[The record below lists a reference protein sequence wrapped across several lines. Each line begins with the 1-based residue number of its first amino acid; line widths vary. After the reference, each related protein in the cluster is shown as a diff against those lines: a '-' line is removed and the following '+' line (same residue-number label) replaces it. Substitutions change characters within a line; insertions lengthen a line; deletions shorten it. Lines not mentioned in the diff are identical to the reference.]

1 MQMILWLIAA
11 VEICLFIGMMI
22 MLVTMRRR
30 HDVVNRWT
38 SNLANNLSKMQGAFR
53 DLDDQLTEQYD
64 MIQKN
69 SEKILLTAKQ
79 TDFDELKEKHTE
91 LCKEVDALKEA
102 VKSLMQEDEEA
113 AGEKVRR
120 KILLQELNDEMER
133 QLNMEKSWNDGM
145 ASILDYNLKVAAEGS
160 RNE

>member
-1 MQMILWLIAA
+1 MILWLIAA

-30 HDVVNRWT
+30 HDAVDRWT
-38 SNLANNLSKMQGAFR
+38 SNLANNLGKLQGAIR

-79 TDFDELKEKHTE
+79 TDFDELKQKHTK
-91 LCKEVDALKEA
+91 LCEEFSCLQEA

-133 QLNMEKSWNDGM
+133 QLSMEKSWNDGM